1 MALDGSALELPA
13 SELIVPLYAPV
24 ETGPLALA
32 EMVELTEVEAE
43 AEAVAE
49 GKAEE

>member
-1 MALDGSALELPA
+1 LALEGSALELPA

-32 EMVELTEVEAE
+32 EMVELAE